1 MAKFKALS
9 RGTQLVLVSG
19 PLLLLSLFFT
29 WQHVEVDYGQA
40 GTATIALDGFDAWGL
55 LLALLTCAF
64 VTIVALRALS
74 EVEMSDDL
82 PWSSITLGLGLGV
95 LAVAVLKNLIDAGS
109 TWASY
114 GFVGLAGLV
123 AFGAFLDWSGA
134 RGVRQHPELTRRRR
148 GLRSA
153 A

>member
-9 RGTQLVLVSG
+9 RGTQLVLVAG
-19 PLLLLSLFFT
+19 PLLLLSLLFT

-55 LLALLTCAF
+55 LLALLTIAL

-74 EVEMSDDL
+74 AVEMSADV
-82 PWSSITLGLGLGV
+82 PWGSIALGLGVGV
-95 LAVAVLKNLIDAGS
+95 LAVAALKNVIDDGS

-114 GFVGLAGLV
+114 VFVGLAGIV
-123 AFGAFLDWSGA
+123 ALGAFLDWSEA
-134 RGVRQHPELTRRRR
+134 RGVRQHPELARRRR
-148 GLRSA
+148 GVRSA